1 MRETRKI
8 ISGQLFISML
18 LFCAV
23 IVLMTVSPLAQY
35 GRQANQ
41 LGSIGMWAAISLTII
56 GYGVLLLFNR
66 LKGRLFRLFLAI
78 SVGLAALIDVS
89 LIVAYALS
97 SYFMES
103 YHWASLTAIGIQL
116 VAVIS
121 KAIILRCLTKKRKPE
136 TSANTTF
143 IYKS

>member
-1 MRETRKI
+1 
-8 ISGQLFISML
+8 
-18 LFCAV
+18 
-23 IVLMTVSPLAQY
+23 
-35 GRQANQ
+35 
-41 LGSIGMWAAISLTII
+41 MWAAISLTII

-78 SVGLAALIDVS
+78 SVGLAALHDVS

-103 YHWASLTAIGIQL
+103 YHWATLTAIGIQM